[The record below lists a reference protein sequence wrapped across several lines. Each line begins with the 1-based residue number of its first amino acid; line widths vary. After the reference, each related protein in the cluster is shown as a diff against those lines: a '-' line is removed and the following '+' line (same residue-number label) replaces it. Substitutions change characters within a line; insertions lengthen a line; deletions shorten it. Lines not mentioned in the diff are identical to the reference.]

1 MSTRPPELLAER
13 EAVALAARRLEDL
26 GLNVGTA
33 GNVGLRVPG
42 GVLVTPS
49 GIPPHA
55 IDPRDVVLLD
65 ERGAVAEGER
75 CVPTSEWRIH
85 VDLLAAR
92 PDVHAVVHTHS
103 PELTAVACL
112 RRPLPALHYVVGKMG
127 LPEVPCAGYATYGT
141 PELSDS
147 VQVALGPVAL
157 AALMANHGMVA
168 LGADLTAAVDLAADL
183 EWLAGV
189 YRRALTM
196 GEPVVLPDAE
206 MSHIIDKFQTYGQRR

>member
-1 MSTRPPELLAER
+1 MSPTPSFFAER
-13 EAVALAARRLEDL
+13 EAVAVAARRLEDL

-49 GIPPHA
+49 GLPPRA
-55 IDPRDVVLLD
+55 VEPADVVLLD
-65 ERGAVAEGER
+65 TAGVPAEGER

-92 PDVHAVVHTHS
+92 PDAGAVVHTHS
-103 PELTAVACL
+103 PELTALACL
-112 RRPLPALHYVVGKMG
+112 RRPLPAVHYVVAKAGVA
-127 LPEVPCAGYATYGT
+127 EIPCAAYATYGT
-141 PELSDS
+141 AELSAS
-147 VQVALGPVAL
+147 VRVALGPVAT

-168 LGADLTAAVDLAADL
+168 LGSDLTAAVNLAADL

-189 YRRALTM
+189 HRRASTM
-196 GEPVVLPDAE
+196 GEPVVLPDDE
-206 MSHIIDKFQTYGQRR
+206 MSRILEKFRTYGQRR